1 MIANQQL
8 APPPLPKHAAALGV
22 ACGAGAALCWALG
35 FVAAQQHSRSACH
48 PLVLALHRYVW
59 PGLALLPFV
68 ATNSFRDLG
77 GIGWGR
83 GFTLAL
89 FGGLPLALLSYI
101 GYLFV
106 PLGHG
111 GVIQPSCAALGG
123 MLLAWLVLKEPLPG
137 RRIAGALAMV
147 LGLCIIGIE
156 ALRTIGAHGVG
167 GDLLFAAA
175 GGFSPRSA
183 CWCGCGGFRR
193 CGRRPS
199 PAFCRLSNSRC
210 CCSNST
216 TCWPRDFLNL
226 LQAVIQGGT
235 ARRRC
240 HLPLHASGRAARRLA
255 RGFVSRAGSA
265 VHAVGR
271 ISDARRSAEHCAACW
286 TGRRRRRLPA
296 DAKGLR
302 RKPAIFLVIPDCREA
317 ASPKMHIHE
326 WWLWIPGSSL
336 RSAPEGQLRC
346 LAARQKLTDAV
357 KRAQNIFP
365 SSWRRTPA
373 HSLRRARR
381 NPGRRS
387 ARRRKSSSSADA
399 SGFAFQPVRLILGKA

>member
-1 MIANQQL
+1 VIANQQL

-22 ACGAGAALCWALG
+22 ACGAGAGLCWALG
-35 FVAAQQHSRSACH
+35 FVAARHGVTVGVS

-175 GGFSPRSA
+175 GGFFATFGMLVRL
-183 CWCGCGGFRR
+183 WRV
-193 CGRRPS
+193 
-199 PAFCRLSNSRC
+199 PAMRAAAITSVLSLVGLPLLLFKFDNLLAAGL
-210 CCSNST
+210 
-216 TCWPRDFLNL
+216 FENL
-226 LQAVIQGGT
+226 LQAVIQGGLAGAGAIYLFT
-235 ARRRC
+235 
-240 HLPLHASGRAARRLA
+240 RAVVLLGA
-255 RGFVSRAGSA
+255 SRAVLFPA
-265 VHAVGR
+265 LVPPFTLLVGFLTLGEVPS
-271 ISDARRSAEHCAACW
+271 IAQLVGLVVVVA
-286 TGRRRRRLPA
+286 GFRLTQ
-296 DAKGLR
+296 KG
-302 RKPAIFLVIPDCREA
+302 
-317 ASPKMHIHE
+317 
-326 WWLWIPGSSL
+326 
-336 RSAPEGQLRC
+336 
-346 LAARQKLTDAV
+346 
-357 KRAQNIFP
+357 
-365 SSWRRTPA
+365 
-373 HSLRRARR
+373 
-381 NPGRRS
+381 
-387 ARRRKSSSSADA
+387 
-399 SGFAFQPVRLILGKA
+399 